1 MQYKVNSSVIMI
13 IFLPFFPVSH
23 FAGRIS
29 ISSAGQR
36 NCYCQY
42 LLMRSAL
49 FIFIAALFHF
59 AAFVNAAPSLVG
71 RAPLSPGGT
80 TKMPSWAPQ
89 ALTNMKFSTQ
99 QKAVFSGTTLTH
111 HIALDKP
118 LSNTGIENEGIFTI
132 SGTYKSPS
140 GHSFTS
146 DQVIVKVLSA
156 DNAAGWAE
164 VFALDKQGQKA
175 KGAKR
180 VRRSTKP
187 WPVILMKRKLGTPFL
202 QSQEYAAAEHAKGTA
217 VITMENKVLSM
228 KCEAVAELAVTKHL
242 YHADNNDG
250 NFLVVFKNGQPVSG
264 SLVDYGGDHLYTTI
278 DKVDKEVVRA
288 YCKKKTKPADLQSP
302 EPSGC
307 GLGCTIM

>member
-1 MQYKVNSSVIMI
+1 
-13 IFLPFFPVSH
+13 
-23 FAGRIS
+23 
-29 ISSAGQR
+29 
-36 NCYCQY
+36 
-42 LLMRSAL
+42 
-49 FIFIAALFHF
+49 
-59 AAFVNAAPSLVG
+59 
-71 RAPLSPGGT
+71 
-80 TKMPSWAPQ
+80 MPSWAPQ

-132 SGTYKSPS
+132 SGTYKNPS

-164 VFALDKQGQKA
+164 VFALDKQGDLVASGMLEDPKIEQGQKA

-187 WPVILMKRKLGTPFL
+187 WPVILMKRKLGTPLL

-217 VITMENKVLSM
+217 VIIMENKVLSM

-302 EPSGC
+302 EPC
-307 GLGCTIM
+307 GVGCTIM